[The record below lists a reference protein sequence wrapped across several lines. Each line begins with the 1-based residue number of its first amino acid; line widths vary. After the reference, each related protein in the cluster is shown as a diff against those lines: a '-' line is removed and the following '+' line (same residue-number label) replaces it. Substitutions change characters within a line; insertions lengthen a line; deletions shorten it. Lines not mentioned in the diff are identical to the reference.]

1 MFGELS
7 ARQMS
12 PSARHKQ
19 SLVQQDRNPG
29 FHSGNLYFLWG
40 AAAEEIV
47 RFPRRKRR
55 RGVGGD
61 ELNWVNLG
69 RVDPATLQATKIA
82 RGVKT
87 CVWGV
92 QFFQKISEKM
102 RDESS
107 NMKSRIQED
116 IRRAVSV
123 KASEEATWKGIK
135 VQQKYFCVIK
145 ISGFVV
151 QKKAWGV
158 NIFSRPGGWKR
169 RRKTWAI
176 KVGLD
181 ACCRGVNPARFKMI
195 QDYPLGWYRLR
206 GRSVD
211 GEKRSTG

>member
-1 MFGELS
+1 MGIL
-7 ARQMS
+7 
-12 PSARHKQ
+12 
-19 SLVQQDRNPG
+19 
-29 FHSGNLYFLWG
+29 
-40 AAAEEIV
+40 V

-158 NIFSRPGGWKR
+158 NIFSRLGGWKR

>member
-1 MFGELS
+1 MNVNRPPGHQIQFWIEVEFLGENS
-7 ARQMS
+7 KIS
-12 PSARHKQ
+12 
-19 SLVQQDRNPG
+19 
-29 FHSGNLYFLWG
+29 
-40 AAAEEIV
+40 AEEKKERSGWGRV
-47 RFPRRKRR
+47 EL
-55 RGVGGD
+55 GQLGTSWSSNSSGD
-61 ELNWVNLG
+61 ENCLCCEDVCL
-69 RVDPATLQATKIA
+69 RCAI
-82 RGVKT
+82 
-87 CVWGV
+87 
-92 QFFQKISEKM
+92 FSEDYREM

-158 NIFSRPGGWKR
+158 NIFSRLGGWKR

>member
-1 MFGELS
+1 M
-7 ARQMS
+7 
-12 PSARHKQ
+12 
-19 SLVQQDRNPG
+19 
-29 FHSGNLYFLWG
+29 
-40 AAAEEIV
+40 
-47 RFPRRKRR
+47 
-55 RGVGGD
+55 GGD